1 MDPYSTERDLWW
13 FSLSSASNGGVRVI
27 ALQGRVGAAAARP
40 LADALADAVTEE
52 RRLVVDL
59 AALNYISSSGI
70 DAIERGAKEARG
82 RGGILVLCALQDP
95 VRIAF
100 ELSGALS
107 EMAVEPSLEA
117 ARARALR

>member
-1 MDPYSTERDLWW
+1 M
-13 FSLSSASNGGVRVI
+13 I

-82 RGGILVLCALQDP
+82 RGGI
-95 VRIAF
+95 AF

>member
-1 MDPYSTERDLWW
+1 M
-13 FSLSSASNGGVRVI
+13 I
-27 ALQGRVGAAAARP
+27 AVQGRVGAAAARP

-59 AALNYISSSGI
+59 ADLNYISSSGI
-70 DAIERGAKEARG
+70 DAIESGAKEARA

>member
-1 MDPYSTERDLWW
+1 
-13 FSLSSASNGGVRVI
+13 
-27 ALQGRVGAAAARP
+27 
-40 LADALADAVTEE
+40 
-52 RRLVVDL
+52 
-59 AALNYISSSGI
+59 SSGI